1 MTWQAGSHLDG
12 RYRLEAKIGEGGMGE
27 VWRARHLALDND
39 VAIKF
44 LGTQLANND
53 EVRERFRAEA
63 QITAKL
69 RSRNAV
75 QVFDFGVSDGE
86 PYLVME
92 LLHGETLSR
101 RIEREGRLAPATTV
115 TFLRDAARA
124 LSKAHASGIVHRD
137 FKPDNVFLTDTDGQ
151 VEVKVVDFGIAKM
164 IGSLEETLPAQV
176 DLSLLTDKRHLT
188 RTGRMVGTPHYMGPE
203 QVRMDADIG
212 AAADIWALGVVAY
225 ECLTGRCPF
234 DGDNVLELFTNIQ
247 LYNWKPA
254 TRVVPSLP
262 ASFDDWFRKV
272 CAPEPSDRFADANVA
287 VDALAVALHLDM
299 PREMNSDGSR
309 LRSDSLSDGL
319 MPIIRYATPSTEN
332 LLEGAGDPVFSKAT
346 LLNASL
352 PVRQKSSR
360 RSWVIA
366 AAGCTILVLV
376 GVARLPRAEHTN
388 VATASRAHEHD
399 HEATITMGTDAATAL
414 ATDPSGADS
423 PIASTPSA
431 VRPEKLGASAMADA
445 GVAASGTSGAFH
457 HHGKGEPT
465 ALSPGG
471 ASTPAVSANP
481 PSPSPPPSPPPPAAK
496 PAATTPNTP
505 FKNPDLGF

>member
-1 MTWQAGSHLDG
+1 MTWQAGSDLDG

-27 VWRARHLALDND
+27 VWRARHLALDSD

-44 LGTQLANND
+44 LGTQLANNE
-53 EVRERFRAEA
+53 EVRQRFRAEA

-115 TFLRDAARA
+115 LFLRDAARA

-137 FKPDNVFLTDTDGQ
+137 FKPDNVFLTDIDGQ

-164 IGSLEETLPAQV
+164 IGTLEATLPVPV
-176 DLSLLTDKRHLT
+176 DLSQLTDKRHLT

-234 DGDNVLELFTNIQ
+234 EGDNVLELFTNIQ
-247 LYNWKPA
+247 LYNWMPA
-254 TRVVPSLP
+254 TRIVPSLP

-272 CAPEPSDRFADANVA
+272 CAPEPADRFADANLA

-299 PREMNSDGSR
+299 PREMHSDGSR
-309 LRSDSLSDGL
+309 LRSDSISDGH

-352 PVRQKSSR
+352 PVRQKPSR

-366 AAGCTILVLV
+366 AASCLLLALV
-376 GVARLPRAEHTN
+376 GVARLPRQGHPNVGTPSTN
-388 VATASRAHEHD
+388 KAHERERD
-399 HEATITMGTDAATAL
+399 TLFTTGTDAATPL
-414 ATDPSGADS
+414 ATDPSADGPS
-423 PIASTPSA
+423 ASTPPLS
-431 VRPEKLGASAMADA
+431 RPDRLGASASADA
-445 GVAASGTSGAFH
+445 GVAASGTGGPSHRHA
-457 HHGKGEPT
+457 KGEHEPT

-471 ASTPAVSANP
+471 GTLPPAQASPT
-481 PSPSPPPSPPPPAAK
+481 PPPPPPPAVT
-496 PAATTPNTP
+496 PATPPTTTP
-505 FKNPDLGF
+505 FKNPALGF